1 MEITLEQIELVKD
14 RTGVSYKEAKEALEY
29 AGGNVVDAIIY
40 IEDNIDAAGTA
51 NEGSKVDDFKKFVTE
66 TVKKGNVNRIK
77 VYKDDELVVNLP
89 LSAGIVGVILFRW
102 WGIIAA
108 VVATGVTKCRVE
120 LVKEDGT
127 VIDITDKAS
136 DAFDTVKDK
145 SGVIV
150 DEALDK
156 GVDVFDAA
164 KAKGADLYEQAM
176 EKGAGLFEQAKEKG
190 TGLYDV
196 VKDKA
201 ADFIAK
207 VNEAADKADDFD
219 DLFKDEFDD
228 IFDDEDDDK
237 EEKDE

>member
-14 RTGVSYKEAKEALEY
+14 RTGVSYKEAKEALEF

-40 IEDNIDAAGTA
+40 IEDNIDASGAGKDS
-51 NEGSKVDDFKKFVTE
+51 SKVAEFKKFITD
-66 TVKKGNVNRIK
+66 TVNKGNVNRIK
-77 VYKDDELVVNLP
+77 VYKGDDVVVNLP
-89 LSAGIVGVILFRW
+89 LSAGIVGVVLFRW

-108 VVATGVTKCRVE
+108 IVATGVTKCRVE
-120 LVKEDGT
+120 LVKGDGT

-150 DEALDK
+150 DEAIDK
-156 GVDVFDAA
+156 GADVYEAA
-164 KAKGADLYEQAM
+164 KAKGADIYEIAR
-176 EKGAGLFEQAKEKG
+176 EKGSDLFEQAKEKG
-190 TGLYDV
+190 ADFYDV

-201 ADFIAK
+201 AGFINK
-207 VNEAADKADDFD
+207 LNEAADKAEDLADDIKDDF
-219 DLFKDEFDD
+219 ED
-228 IFDDEDDDK
+228 IFEDEEK

>member
-14 RTGVSYKEAKEALEY
+14 RTGVSYKEAKEALEF

-40 IEDNIDAAGTA
+40 IEDNIDAAGSSK
-51 NEGSKVDDFKKFVTE
+51 EGSKVDDFKKFVTE

-89 LSAGIVGVILFRW
+89 LSAGIVGIILFRW

-127 VIDITDKAS
+127 IIDITDKAS
-136 DAFDTVKDK
+136 DAFDTVRDK

-150 DEALDK
+150 DEAIDK
-156 GVDVFDAA
+156 GADVYEAA
-164 KAKGADLYEQAM
+164 KAKGSAIYEQAR
-176 EKGAGLFEQAKEKG
+176 EKGADIFEQAKEKG

-201 ADFIAK
+201 ADFISK
-207 VNEAADKADDFD
+207 INETADKAEDIDDDF
-219 DLFKDEFDD
+219 EDD
-228 IFDDEDDDK
+228 IEDIFEDDK